1 MGVPR
6 VFLAKSAQPFEK
18 REVGAKFQFA
28 RVRKQL
34 KRKKLDFAGGEWI
47 ARNQRPAGL
56 QRHGRA
62 DERQT

>member
-28 RVRKQL
+28 RVRKYL
-34 KRKKLDFAGGEWI
+34 RNKELNLTLRGSGRKNGETVRLRDGG
-47 ARNQRPAGL
+47 RV
-56 QRHGRA
+56 
-62 DERQT
+62 DERLT